1 MLVFCFNLN
10 YLKGL
15 INLNIIYKPRNSGKT
30 TDLIK
35 ISAEKNIPILCF
47 SSSIS
52 SYIISL
58 AKELNLRIPKPIA
71 LHDYANHVVDNVI
84 IDDAEYVLQCLLN
97 SNIEAMGITR
107 EV

>member
-1 MLVFCFNLN
+1 MVYVSFCFNLN

-52 SYIISL
+52 YIISL

-84 IDDAEYVLQCLLN
+84 IDDAEYVLQYLLN
-97 SNIEAMGITR
+97 SNIEAMSITH
-107 EV
+107 V